1 MQRVQRALLPQGL
14 DLRQVANRSTQTD
27 EVVAAYGVDPGTSW
41 AVVARSRARD
51 SSHLLGTDRILADK
65 SLRPV

>member
-14 DLRQVANRSTQTD
+14 DLPQVANRSTQTD

-51 SSHLLGTDRILADK
+51 SSPAWH
-65 SLRPV
+65 